1 MAQQEGEKQEG
12 IEDFSLRGEMDEFLI
27 EGEMVNWKEIEVDAI
42 LGEERL
48 VEENRRGR

>member
-12 IEDFSLRGEMDEFLI
+12 IEDSSLRGEMEFLI
-27 EGEMVNWKEIEVDAI
+27 EGEMVNWKEIKVDAI